1 MIEFFLSFAFSF
13 ILIFLIIQICNK
25 IGWVKEPLSDRFRD
39 KAVPFIGGFG
49 FLIAAPIMFGTIPF
63 YQHWIVMGS
72 MIIFL
77 LGLWDDFWFAHPYT
91 KLIIQTVIAFT
102 LVLNGFRFYVFDSYI
117 LNNLISIIWIVG
129 LINAFN
135 LMDNMDGL
143 ATGIAVIMFFIF
155 YCLTGNMIA
164 LILLGTCLAFLIF
177 NFSPASI
184 FMGDCGSMFLG
195 YWIAVFSLWLQPDFN
210 TSIAIALIVFI
221 LFMDT
226 SWVIIF
232 RTVERR
238 SIFIGGTDH
247 ISHMMV
253 RSGLTERKTI
263 LLMWLITAVTG
274 FIGYWFIRMV

>member
-1 MIEFFLSFAFSF
+1 MTEVAFSFIFSF
-13 ILIFLIIQICNK
+13 ILIFLIIQVCNK
-25 IGWVKEPLSDRFRD
+25 IGIVKDPLSDRFRD
-39 KAVPFIGGFG
+39 KAVPFIGGLG
-49 FLIAAPIMFGTIPF
+49 FIIAAPLMLANIPF

-72 MIIFL
+72 LVLFL
-77 LGLWDDFWFAHPYT
+77 LGFYDDFYIVHPYS
-91 KLIIQTVIAFT
+91 KLIIQTVVAVT
-102 LVLNGFRFYVFDSYI
+102 LALGGFRFHIFDSYI
-117 LNNLISIIWIVG
+117 LNNVLSIVWIVG

-143 ATGIAVIMFFIF
+143 AIGIAGIIFFIF
-155 YCLTGNMIA
+155 YCLTGNIMA
-164 LILLGTCLAFLIF
+164 LILLGTCLAFLMF
-177 NFSPASI
+177 NFPPASI

-210 TSIAIALIVFI
+210 MSMGIALIVFI

-247 ISHMMV
+247 ISHMIV
-253 RSGLTERKTI
+253 HGGNTERKTI
-263 LLMWLITAVTG
+263 LIMWLITVVTG
-274 FIGYWFIRMV
+274 FIGYWFIGAG